1 MAYISKDDKNVKAI
15 LLRALGK
22 KYAVKLSVSRDNHS
36 TIVLTLY
43 SGKIDFFKDYQGHKT
58 FFVDNTQ
65 YIDVNPYY
73 LSEQFKSD
81 SKAFEFLN
89 QALDIMNSGNWNNSD
104 IMTDYF
110 DIGFYVT
117 INIGKFKKP
126 YVFTGVKN
134 EFI

>member
-1 MAYISKDDKNVKAI
+1 MAYISKDDKNLKAV
-15 LLRALGK
+15 LLRQLGK
-22 KYAVKLSVSRDNHS
+22 KYGVKLSVSRDNHS

-43 SGKIDFFKDYQGHKT
+43 SGKIDFFSDYLWHKT
-58 FFVDNTQ
+58 LFVDGTQ

-73 LSEQFKSD
+73 LCDQFKQD

-89 QALDIMNSGNWNNSD
+89 QALKIMNQGNWNKSD
-104 IMTDYF
+104 ISTDYF

-126 YVFTGVKN
+126 YQ
-134 EFI
+134 FIGG

>member
-1 MAYISKDDKNVKAI
+1 MAYISKDDKNIKAI
-15 LLRALGK
+15 LLRQLGK
-22 KYAVKLSVSRDNHS
+22 KYGVKLSVSRDNHS

-43 SGKIDFFKDYQGHKT
+43 SGKIDFFNEYLWQKT
-58 FFVDNTQ
+58 FFVDSTQ

-73 LSEQFKSD
+73 LCDQFNQN

-89 QALDIMNSGNWNNSD
+89 QALDIMNQGNWNKSD
-104 IMTDYF
+104 ITTDYF

-126 YVFTGVKN
+126 YQFTGG
-134 EFI
+134 